1 VAVTAAFRRPIAI
14 GAASATPPAALSGSH
29 PKAPGSAGG
38 YLLLGRLPMDEHPP
52 VSILAG
58 AMCVLAVAGCAPAYT
73 KPSVALPHHT
83 SSITEVTPA
92 FPHVVHRAPPPSHI
106 SPTGVQRPVKTVI
119 PLPDPGLLRPQAEPE
134 CEFPPGDTN
143 ADDRQKLDYS
153 DSATAT
159 PRSLRATA
167 FNSCRMLST
176 RPSRGGQAQGRSVAQ
191 PRSRRYG
198 EPTPSSVDS

>member
-1 VAVTAAFRRPIAI
+1 M
-14 GAASATPPAALSGSH
+14 SGSQT
-29 PKAPGSAGG
+29 KASGSAGG
-38 YLLLGRLPMDEHPP
+38 YLLLERLPMGEHPP

-73 KPSVALPHHT
+73 NPSVALPRHT
-83 SSITEVTPA
+83 SITEATPA
-92 FPHVVHRAPPPSHI
+92 SPYVVHRTPPPSHI

-176 RPSRGGQAQGRSVAQ
+176 RPSRRSSARAIRSPTSFTPIRRAHSEQRGQLTA
-191 PRSRRYG
+191 
-198 EPTPSSVDS
+198 ED